1 MISQLDLV
9 SFKCFDRLKLPLGP
23 LTLLSGVNGS
33 GKSSVL
39 HSLVF
44 LHQASTDTGYGSQ
57 SETGRIK
64 LKGKDIDFGSVVDLL
79 DRTTGQNRF
88 EIGVAGDGVKCWWTF
103 SGGRNEMSLELRS
116 AKINGK
122 EYEDFPFL
130 VGLFPIVK
138 AIWPPRLRWLL
149 GNLTFISAER
159 EGPRDLYP
167 LEDKHV
173 GHDPKY
179 VFGDNEGG
187 STIANARNYTF
198 FGRVGVRGENTASVL
213 FQGSDELVKEDLRL
227 PEHSP
232 TLLHQV
238 GAWMNKFFPG
248 CALEVQRVP
257 NRNYVTLG
265 MRMSEKTDFLRPF
278 HSGFGLTQVL
288 PIVVAALSIPE
299 GNILLIEN
307 PEVHLHPAGQALMGQ
322 FLGEVAMSG
331 IQVVV
336 ETHSDHVLN
345 GIRRAVKSGRI
356 PAKKVDLHFFRARS
370 DGDPQVLSPM
380 IDGDGNIDYWPTG
393 FFDQFDKDISYFA
406 GWDEL

>member
-1 MISQLDLV
+1 MISQIDLV

-44 LHQASTDTGYGSQ
+44 LHQASVDTGYGSQ
-57 SETGRIK
+57 SETGRIR
-64 LKGKDIDFGSVVDLL
+64 LKGKDIDFGNVIDLL

-88 EIGVAGDGVKCWWTF
+88 EIGLDGDGVKCWWMF
-103 SGGRNEMSLELRS
+103 SGDRSDMSLELKSVR
-116 AKINGK
+116 INGE
-122 EYEDFPFL
+122 EYENPTFL
-130 VGLFPIVK
+130 SGLFPIGI
-138 AIWPPRLRWLL
+138 AIRPPQLRWLL
-149 GNLTFISAER
+149 GNLTFISAGR

-167 LEDKHV
+167 LEDKNM

-179 VFGDNEGG
+179 VYDDIERK
-187 STIANARNYTF
+187 SEIVDARNYTF
-198 FGRVGVRGENTASVL
+198 LGRVGVRGENTASVL
-213 FQGSDELVKEDLRL
+213 FQGSDELVKEGLRL
-227 PEHSP
+227 PGHSP
-232 TLLHQV
+232 ILLHQV
-238 GAWMNKFFPG
+238 GAWMNRFFPG
-248 CALEVQRVP
+248 CALDVQRVP

-265 MRMSEKTDFLRPF
+265 IRMSEKTDFLRPF

-299 GNILLIEN
+299 ENILLIEN

-331 IQVVV
+331 IQVIV

-356 PAKKVDLHFFRARS
+356 PAEKVDLHFFRARH

-380 IDGDGNIDYWPTG
+380 MDKNGNIDSWPDG
-393 FFDQFDKDISYFA
+393 FFDQFEKDISYFA